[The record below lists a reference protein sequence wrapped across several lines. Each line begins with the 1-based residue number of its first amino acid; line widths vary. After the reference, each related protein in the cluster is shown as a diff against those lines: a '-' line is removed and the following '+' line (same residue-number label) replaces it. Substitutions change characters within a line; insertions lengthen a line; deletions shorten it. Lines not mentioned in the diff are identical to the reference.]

1 MFPADHPDVRNDL
14 AHLGAV
20 ADAQTVGLV
29 DDRAAIVMLC
39 WPLLDSPSVFG
50 GLLRED
56 RREALYLDADEPV
69 VADGQSYRGTTDIL
83 ETQVRVG
90 DAALTITDIP
100 ARPPLA
106 KGWFR
111 RMTAGDA
118 PVRVSTLIRP
128 GFDYG
133 RATHEVCSTTTL
145 TAGTAVVLSPDCRT
159 DSAHGEAL
167 DLAIVT
173 PDPITDVEGAVVI
186 THDIAPGETTWL
198 ALTVPSEVDNA
209 TPVAMGRAEARL
221 VSDAERLEA
230 DCTYRGEHRA
240 VVLRSAAALLM
251 LEHHRQRMGG
261 DPRVPMAAAGSFSLP
276 EAHGGERNYDYR
288 FMWARDTGLAVE
300 AMAKVGLGRR
310 AVAWLQFAVER
321 NGPSSREPLALMRTL
336 DACDVP
342 GDESQPDGFT
352 GLYDAGPVRVGN
364 AAAGQLQLDI
374 FGALVLAAHALD
386 RHGVDVP
393 EATRGALAE
402 CLDWLT
408 ENWKSKDASIWEMRS
423 GEEHFVFSRLMCW
436 VAFDRAIDMGLG
448 DASRRERWSARREAV
463 RADIETSFWCPTTRS
478 YMQTPH
484 FAYVDAATVFMRL
497 CGFVGA
503 DDERWLGTKRAAR
516 ERLLTVTG
524 LLRYPRGVEDGFSS
538 EDNPFVLCTCWWIE
552 ALVMDGETEEAGLLY
567 AMLLDRMGPTGLMS
581 EEIDEQG
588 RLMGNIPQAFSHAGL
603 INAALAL
610 RRGPEG
616 AGGRSPGRTNG

>member
-20 ADAQTVGLV
+20 ADGQTIGLV

-50 GLLRED
+50 ELLRED

-69 VADGQSYRGTTDIL
+69 AAVRQSYRDGTDVL
-83 ETQVRVG
+83 ETVVRVG
-90 DAALTITDIP
+90 DAELTVTDIP

-111 RMTAGDA
+111 RLAAGDA
-118 PVRVSTLIRP
+118 PVRVSTLVRP

-133 RATHEVCSTTTL
+133 RATHEICSTRTL
-145 TAGTAVVLSPDCRT
+145 TAGTALVLSPDCRT

-173 PDPITDVEGAVVI
+173 LDPVTHVDGAVVV
-186 THDIAPGETTWL
+186 THDLAPGDTTWL
-198 ALTVPSEVDNA
+198 ALTVPSEVESA
-209 TPVAMGRAEARL
+209 TPDAMARAEARL
-221 VSDAERLEA
+221 NADAERLAA
-230 DCTYRGEHRA
+230 DCTYEGEHRGT
-240 VVLRSAAALLM
+240 VLRSAAALLM
-251 LEHHRQRMGG
+251 LEHHRERTGG

-288 FMWARDTGLAVE
+288 FCWVRDTGLAVE
-300 AMAKVGLGRR
+300 AMARIGLGRR

-321 NGPSSREPLALMRTL
+321 NGPSRREPLALMRTL
-336 DACDVP
+336 DAADVP

-352 GLYDAGPVRVGN
+352 GLYDAEPVRVGN

-374 FGALVLAAHALD
+374 FGAVLLAAHALE
-386 RHGVDVP
+386 RHGVGVP
-393 EATRGALAE
+393 EATRETLAD
-402 CLDWLT
+402 CLDWLA
-408 ENWKSKDASIWEMRS
+408 ENWSAKDASIWEMRT
-423 GEEHFVFSRLMCW
+423 GEEHFVFSRLMSW
-436 VAFDRAIDMGLG
+436 VAFDRAVDMKLSKDG
-448 DASRRERWSARREAV
+448 ARIRRWAEAATAV
-463 RADIETSFWCPTTRS
+463 REDIETSFWCPRTLS
-478 YMQTPH
+478 YMQTPQ
-484 FAYVDAATVFMRL
+484 FAYVDAATVFMRV
-497 CGFVGA
+497 CGFLGR
-503 DDERWLGTKRAAR
+503 DDERWLGTKKAAR
-516 ERLLTVTG
+516 ERLMTVTG
-524 LLRYPRGVEDGFSS
+524 MLRYPRDVEDGFST

-552 ALVMDGETEEAGLLY
+552 ALVMDGEVEEAGLLY
-567 AMLLDRMGPTGLMS
+567 AMLQGRMGPTGLMS

-588 RLMGNIPQAFSHAGL
+588 RLMGNLPQAFSHAGL

-610 RRGPEG
+610 QRGPEG
-616 AGGRSPGRTNG
+616 AGGRS